1 MSKATKKKE
10 SAPKAKAAPKK
21 DKDSRE
27 SFIAKAPIRRLMKNE
42 GANLVAEKAVDLL
55 IEKLTDLATKV
66 TKNAIKMMKEDNRK
80 RVTSSDVKMAER
92 M

>member
-10 SAPKAKAAPKK
+10 SAPAKATAKK
-21 DKDSRE
+21 ESRE

-55 IEKLTDLATKV
+55 IDKLTDLATKV
-66 TKNAIKMMKEDNRK
+66 TKNAIKLMKDDNRK
-80 RVTSSDVKMAER
+80 RVTAADVQMAER